1 MHAHWTQ
8 GKWRPLLWFKR
19 VGHNSHAG
27 SYCCC
32 LVPSGTHLL
41 SWEVCKQVWM
51 HPFIQLPQRCFN
63 RQWLLLVGRCGKVPG
78 SQLLAPVLLV
88 QTALS

>member
-1 MHAHWTQ
+1 MRAHWTQ

-19 VGHNSHAG
+19 FCHAG

-32 LVPSGTHLL
+32 LASSGTHLL
-41 SWEVCKQVWM
+41 SWVVCKQVWM
-51 HPFIQLPQRCFN
+51 HPFVQLPQRCFE
-63 RQWLLLVGRCGKVPG
+63 RQWLLLVGRCGKVLG
-78 SQLLAPVLLV
+78 SQLLAPALLV